1 MNDDDK
7 KRAEAGGSPSF
18 QDITAEIGDVQLPLR
33 EDRTEAEADQRAAT
47 ADLPGGTVIVNEK
60 VSLPTL
66 EETLSTRVLTGSS
79 PKPRPMWLDS
89 VVSIGLGFLFLI
101 PIVLNMGL
109 RRYQPWI
116 SFMIMLLAL
125 GGAVWSLFGLQ
136 VEKEP
141 VGRKWCFGVAVA
153 GLLVALIAF
162 LMRAPIR

>member
-1 MNDDDK
+1 MNDEDK
-7 KRAEAGGSPSF
+7 KRAVAGGSLSF

-33 EDRTEAEADQRAAT
+33 EDRTEADRLDAT

-60 VSLPTL
+60 VSLPTF

-79 PKPRPMWLDS
+79 PKPRPMWLDG
-89 VVSIGLGFLFLI
+89 VVSVGLGFLFLI

-125 GGAVWSLFGLQ
+125 GGGAWSLFGLQ

-141 VGRKWCFGVAVA
+141 VGRKWCLGVAVA
-153 GLLVALIAF
+153 GLVVAFIAF
-162 LMRAPIR
+162 LMRAPLR